1 MLKTDYIINESQHLS
16 DIMDQIGTNTIL
28 SKKLPGI
35 GVTSMEINSSRHSLL
50 VEPNVPVIQGKSKK
64 HKSLF
69 GVYEGVTIKNIK
81 DYFQGSHGYDKIMVT
96 PESFYKVMAA
106 CNQLGIN
113 PYTHFFCLFDE
124 AHLMVKD
131 VDYRGDM
138 VLPLD
143 DFFRFKGKAL
153 TTATPIELSD
163 PRFNE
168 FDFKTVNIHP
178 NYDFRQPVTL
188 ISTNNTYQSIKK
200 YVDEH
205 SGQICFFINLTEY
218 TISLIRQLGI
228 EDESAAFC
236 SPKSQ
241 IKLKHEYGFKCAYDT
256 WTAERMKRYN
266 FFTGR
271 FFNAFDL
278 DEEIKPDVVMLTDL
292 HQSTYT
298 ILDVNTDCVQIA
310 GRFRNGLSSL
320 THIYTTDKELPIATK
335 DQVVAQLRERE
346 NVFTFIST
354 YYMSAS
360 SEGERNAFGEAKR
373 SLPFYKMLNA
383 DESKNY
389 FVMDNWINDALIK
402 ASYHDPEHIIDLY
415 YKSEMFRPTCT
426 GYEYPYED
434 FEHFKL
440 QHSKMTLKKKRQKMV
455 MLLSALG
462 KKLNAGDFGIIAE
475 MREID
480 PLIVEAY
487 ELLGEEEI
495 GQLQYSPR
503 AMKEAIILKKET
515 SNTVVKL
522 IKNSFYINCKYTC
535 TQIETEITRIFNL
548 CNIHPDKKIRGETI
562 TCYFDAVP
570 CKIGKKRNRGYS
582 LLDFK
587 I

>member
-16 DIMDQIGTNTIL
+16 DIMDQIGTNTIF

-64 HKSLF
+64 HESLF

-81 DYFQGSHGYDKIMVT
+81 DYLQGSHSYDKIMVT
-96 PESFYKVMAA
+96 PESFSKVMKA

-131 VDYRGDM
+131 VDYREDM

-143 DFFRFKGKAL
+143 DFFRFEDKAL
-153 TTATPIELSD
+153 ATATPIELSD
-163 PRFNE
+163 PRFKK

-188 ISTNNTYQSIKK
+188 VSTNNTYQSIKR
-200 YVDEH
+200 YIDEH

-241 IKLKHEYGFKCAYDT
+241 IKLKHEYEFKCAYDT
-256 WTAERMKRYN
+256 WTAKRMKRYN

-292 HQSTYT
+292 YQSEYT

-320 THIYTTDKELPIATK
+320 THIYTTASELPVVTKEQAT
-335 DQVVAQLRERE
+335 AQLRERE
-346 NVFTFIST
+346 NVFNIIST
-354 YYMSAS
+354 HYMSAS
-360 SEGERNAFGEAKR
+360 SEVERNAFGEAKR

-389 FVMDNWINDALIK
+389 FIMDNWINDALVK
-402 ASYHDPEHIIDLY
+402 ASYHDPDHIIELY
-415 YKSEMFRPTCT
+415 YRSEMFRPTCT

-434 FEHFKL
+434 FERFKL
-440 QHSKMTLKKKRQKMV
+440 QHPKMTLKKKRQKMV
-455 MLLSALG
+455 MILSHLG
-462 KKLNAGDFGIIAE
+462 EELNAGDLEIIAE

-480 PLIVEAY
+480 SLIVEAY
-487 ELLGEEEI
+487 ELLGEEKIE
-495 GQLQYSPR
+495 QLQYSSR
-503 AMKEAIILKKET
+503 AMKEAIILKKQT
-515 SNTVVKL
+515 SNTVIQL
-522 IKNSFYINCKYTC
+522 IKNSFPIGNKYTC

-562 TCYFDAVP
+562 TRYFHTVP

>member
-1 MLKTDYIINESQHLS
+1 MLKTDYIINESQYLS
-16 DIMDQIGTNTIL
+16 DIMDQIDTNTIL

-69 GVYEGVTIKNIK
+69 GVYEGVKIGNIK
-81 DYFQGSHGYDKIMVT
+81 DYLQESHDYDKIMVT
-96 PESFYKVMAA
+96 PESFYKVMKA

-131 VDYRGDM
+131 VDYRRDM

-143 DFFRFKGKAL
+143 DFFRFNGKAL
-153 TTATPIELSD
+153 TTATPIELSE
-163 PRFNE
+163 PRFKK

-188 ISTNNTYQSIKK
+188 ISTNNTYQSIKR

-241 IKLKHEYGFKCAYDT
+241 MKLKHEYGFECAYDT

-292 HQSTYT
+292 YQSAYT

-310 GRFRNGLSSL
+310 GRFRNGVSSL
-320 THIYTTDKELPIATK
+320 THIYTTDNELPIVTK
-335 DQVVAQLRERE
+335 NEAIVQLREH
-346 NVFTFIST
+346 
-354 YYMSAS
+354 A
-360 SEGERNAFGEAKR
+360 
-373 SLPFYKMLNA
+373 
-383 DESKNY
+383 
-389 FVMDNWINDALIK
+389 
-402 ASYHDPEHIIDLY
+402 
-415 YKSEMFRPTCT
+415 C
-426 GYEYPYED
+426 
-434 FEHFKL
+434 
-440 QHSKMTLKKKRQKMV
+440 
-455 MLLSALG
+455 
-462 KKLNAGDFGIIAE
+462 
-475 MREID
+475 
-480 PLIVEAY
+480 
-487 ELLGEEEI
+487 
-495 GQLQYSPR
+495 
-503 AMKEAIILKKET
+503 
-515 SNTVVKL
+515 
-522 IKNSFYINCKYTC
+522 
-535 TQIETEITRIFNL
+535 
-548 CNIHPDKKIRGETI
+548 
-562 TCYFDAVP
+562 
-570 CKIGKKRNRGYS
+570 
-582 LLDFK
+582 
-587 I
+587 